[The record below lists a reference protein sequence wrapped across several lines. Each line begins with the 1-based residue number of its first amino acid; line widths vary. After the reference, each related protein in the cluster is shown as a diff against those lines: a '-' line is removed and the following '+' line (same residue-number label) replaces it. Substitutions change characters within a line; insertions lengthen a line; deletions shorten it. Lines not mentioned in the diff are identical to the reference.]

1 MPSTTRS
8 SQLNFAFW
16 FHLLLTLIAWF
27 GPFLFDWRL
36 MCIAYLIVQLQF
48 GLLGR
53 CVLNKEHG
61 LDESDDYTFYAY
73 LFETLGIRVRRRPL
87 RRFVRRYSN
96 WLFAAVAVL
105 WQVVLGHAPLIF

>member
-1 MPSTTRS
+1 MPTTTRS

-36 MCIAYLIVQLQF
+36 MCIAYFIVQLQF
-48 GLLGR
+48 GFLGR

-73 LFETLGIRVRRRPL
+73 LFETLGFKVHRRRM
-87 RRFVRRYSN
+87 RFFVRKLSN
-96 WLFAAVAVL
+96 WIYAGIAIL
-105 WQVVLGHAPLIF
+105 WQVALGHPPLLF